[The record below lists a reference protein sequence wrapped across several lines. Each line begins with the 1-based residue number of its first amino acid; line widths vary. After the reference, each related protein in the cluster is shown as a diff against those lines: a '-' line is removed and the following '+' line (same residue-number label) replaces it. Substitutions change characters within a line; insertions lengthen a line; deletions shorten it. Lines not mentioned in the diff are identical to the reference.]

1 MIEPDSEV
9 QRGECGCERKREAVL
24 ALFAAVFVV
33 LSLLTVFAIE
43 LSDTQAKS
51 KNDVKSR
58 VHERAALAAALIDSL
73 FQSVQQGFRRMW
85 QATERAM

>member
-33 LSLLTVFAIE
+33 LSLTVFAIE